1 MCIDFF
7 IDIIPFLCFCISILF
22 FIKLEKT
29 LHSFSRINE
38 FAINKKINLTFFRII
53 LMLLGG
59 IVISTIICYFNL
71 SELGAT
77 LLIDISAS
85 FFIVLHYSYNLYS

>member
-1 MCIDFF
+1 MCMKYFNG
-7 IDIIPFLCFCISILF
+7 IIPFLCFCLSILF

-59 IVISTIICYFNL
+59 IFIATIICYFNL
-71 SELGAT
+71 SKLGAT
-77 LLIDISAS
+77 LLTDIFAS
-85 FFIVLHYSYNLYS
+85 FFVVLHYSYDFHS